1 MFLILCGELSTTCHH
16 QFSSSSSTLVH
27 LDSEAD
33 ELRVR
38 SEVELTNFE
47 NPFFLFFCPT
57 LNEWRCMDGWMDG
70 ALLLYACRPIDRQLA
85 TEQKQQNVFSVGG
98 HLSWQITN
106 SSCTLSG
113 NVKFIAFPPIET
125 KLNPIHPLIQS
136 VTAAVLYKGVY
147 VCVAPRL
154 KWVSSRILI

>member
-16 QFSSSSSTLVH
+16 QTSSTLVH

-57 LNEWRCMDGWMDG
+57 LNEWRCMDGWMDD
-70 ALLLYACRPIDRQLA
+70 ALLLYACMQANRQTERQLA

-106 SSCTLSG
+106 SSCTLYLGMLNLLLSPHR
-113 NVKFIAFPPIET
+113 NEIKSHPPT
-125 KLNPIHPLIQS
+125 QS
-136 VTAAVLYKGVY
+136 VLYKGVY